1 MAKAEFQ
8 IVEEFSNELGL
19 KNQTDGSIP
28 IYKKTKQGEYQA
40 TKPDGYYFFD
50 GVIFILD
57 AKAEGKQF
65 AGQINDYLYL
75 EKHQNTIGFEYN
87 GITLNVY
94 IKDGTNK
101 KLLINEKKLQ
111 HYTYYKN
118 KYFPNVVE
126 NNEELINIYAKQ
138 LASDFREAGIDKQM
152 TVPFIGAVMLCYK
165 FGNYR
170 EIVFSTTEGLL
181 NSIKIESTKMVPL
194 VAPLNKQQKI
204 QSLKKYLD
212 DSTLRKADI
221 SKLITIVQKIA
232 SIYNL
237 IQISDENYKGHDIMN
252 AFLKVFRRWNSA
264 NANEKGEV
272 FTPDHIAQIM
282 FDLINVDAEEDVV
295 LDPTCGSGTFLTNAM
310 ANMWKQIIDS
320 SKAEKNSNNYKF
332 FGDKFSAIDEKCR
345 NIKENQII
353 GIENAEFNATLAG
366 INMLL
371 HGDGSSNIF
380 YDDCFKKLPEL
391 NNLYNKVLMNPPFNQ
406 SKNELDFLLLAL
418 ENMKPNGQIACILP
432 KTNLNGVTNSNK
444 MFLKKIFELANI
456 KYIISLPRDL
466 FQPNAGVDTC
476 IIVLQKYNQDFL
488 ETISKNPNEL
498 LKTHRQKILLIDYTN
513 DGFKFSNKRRFKTNE
528 FEPRLL
534 KLYKTINGVYS
545 ESEAIEKELFYSDE
559 LAFEEYSTNRPLMV
573 KNETFIKYMRE
584 NFAAKILA
592 GIKNNIQLGKDN
604 FFVED
609 GQLKFGEFKINDILT
624 FIKRGNEKKSID
636 RALENKYVSGIP
648 IIIAKKDNNGVGG
661 TLPLAEISEIFE
673 DKFAMIN
680 GGDGGGGKVYY
691 CDFKFGATSFVN
703 ILDIH
708 KNYKN
713 SFDLYPLAKFYL
725 SIVVSERLFKS
736 IGHGR
741 NKGNIPNNIKIALPI
756 TSDKVINV
764 KYMHEFIKNLN
775 IFQEN

>member
-1 MAKAEFQ
+1 M
-8 IVEEFSNELGL
+8 
-19 KNQTDGSIP
+19 
-28 IYKKTKQGEYQA
+28 
-40 TKPDGYYFFD
+40 
-50 GVIFILD
+50 
-57 AKAEGKQF
+57 
-65 AGQINDYLYL
+65 
-75 EKHQNTIGFEYN
+75 
-87 GITLNVY
+87 
-94 IKDGTNK
+94 
-101 KLLINEKKLQ
+101 
-111 HYTYYKN
+111 
-118 KYFPNVVE
+118 
-126 NNEELINIYAKQ
+126 
-138 LASDFREAGIDKQM
+138 
-152 TVPFIGAVMLCYK
+152 
-165 FGNYR
+165 
-170 EIVFSTTEGLL
+170 
-181 NSIKIESTKMVPL
+181 
-194 VAPLNKQQKI
+194 
-204 QSLKKYLD
+204 
-212 DSTLRKADI
+212 
-221 SKLITIVQKIA
+221 
-232 SIYNL
+232 
-237 IQISDENYKGHDIMN
+237 
-252 AFLKVFRRWNSA
+252 
-264 NANEKGEV
+264 
-272 FTPDHIAQIM
+272 
-282 FDLINVDAEEDVV
+282 
-295 LDPTCGSGTFLTNAM
+295 
-310 ANMWKQIIDS
+310 
-320 SKAEKNSNNYKF
+320 
-332 FGDKFSAIDEKCR
+332 
-345 NIKENQII
+345 
-353 GIENAEFNATLAG
+353 
-366 INMLL
+366 
-371 HGDGSSNIF
+371 
-380 YDDCFKKLPEL
+380 
-391 NNLYNKVLMNPPFNQ
+391 
-406 SKNELDFLLLAL
+406 
-418 ENMKPNGQIACILP
+418 
-432 KTNLNGVTNSNK
+432 
-444 MFLKKIFELANI
+444 
-456 KYIISLPRDL
+456 
-466 FQPNAGVDTC
+466 
-476 IIVLQKYNQDFL
+476 QKYNQDFL

-573 KNETFIKYMRE
+573 KNETFIKYMGE

-741 NKGNIPNNIKIALPI
+741 NKGNIPNNIKIALTI